1 MLRNPWS
8 VEGVDHA
15 SLMDRVYRHQ
25 RHFYDATRKYY
36 LLGRD
41 PMIAG
46 LDVPDGGSVLEIGC
60 GTGRNL
66 VKTAKR
72 YPDAKLFGIDISAE
86 MLATAHRAAER
97 AGIDGRTRLDRAD
110 AAQFDPQ
117 ALFGQSGFDRIF
129 ISYAVSMI
137 PQWQSVIRESI
148 RHLNPGGELHIVDFG
163 DQARLPRLFRKALFT
178 WLDWY
183 HVTPRETLF
192 ATCEELAAE
201 RGASAEKRILYRGFA
216 WIAVIRAQRA

>member
-1 MLRNPWS
+1 MRRPWS
-8 VEGVDHA
+8 VEGIDHA
-15 SLMDRVYRHQ
+15 GLMDRVYRRQ

-46 LDVPDGGSVLEIGC
+46 LAVPDGGSVLEIGC

-66 VKTAKR
+66 VKTAR
-72 YPDAKLFGIDISAE
+72 LYPGAKLFGIDISAE
-86 MLATAHRAAER
+86 MLDTARHAAAR
-97 AGIDGRTRLDRAD
+97 AGIESRTRLARAD
-110 AAQFDPQ
+110 AAGFEPQ

-148 RHLNPGGELHIVDFG
+148 RHLKPGGALHIVDFG
-163 DQARLPRLFRKALFT
+163 NQARLPGWFRRALFT
-178 WLDWY
+178 WLGWF
-183 HVTPRETLF
+183 HVTPRADMF
-192 ATCEELAAE
+192 AVCERLAAD
-201 RGASAEKRILYRGFA
+201 RNCTAEARILHRGFA
-216 WIAVIRAQRA
+216 WIAVIRAAPAN